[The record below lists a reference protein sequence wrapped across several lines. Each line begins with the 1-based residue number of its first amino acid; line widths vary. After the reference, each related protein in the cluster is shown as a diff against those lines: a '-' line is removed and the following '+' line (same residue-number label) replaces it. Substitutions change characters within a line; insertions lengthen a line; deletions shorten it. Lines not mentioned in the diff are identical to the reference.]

1 MIVKNFSAISKF
13 RNDTYTTVL
22 LFSLCHPLFMF
33 DK

>member
-13 RNDTYTTVL
+13 RNDTYTTVQR
-22 LFSLCHPLFMF
+22 FPQCHPLFMF